1 MVRVYAIASAKGGVG
16 KTTTTAN
23 LGATL
28 ADTGADVVVIDG
40 DIGMANLGAAL
51 GVRPHGSTL
60 HDALG
65 GDVEPVA
72 AAYDGPSG
80 LTVVPGDTSLEAFSG
95 ADPQRLQAVVDAFDD
110 ADFVLIDVGAGV
122 SHETSLPLSVADAV
136 VLVSTPERDAL
147 VDTEK
152 TRQLTDRLGG
162 AVAGAVL
169 TRTDAA
175 TPVEEIVSGTLTADV
190 LTTIPEDEAVRE
202 SIAVGEPLVSY
213 APHSDAAAAYR
224 RLVTQLTGLEPSAPD
239 PAPTESHPLSES
251 STDTDEPVDTGDQ
264 SAASDH
270 QSADVADRQS
280 DEVDPDKQA
289 DTDHSST
296 PDADSGITIDA
307 GDDPADTANQ
317 TPTASEETST
327 ATDDSDGRDDS
338 DADHNVVNPFAAKPE
353 GDGDPQPAGAESK
366 WAEAATGTGGDD
378 GISIDASAGRQ
389 PDDTGSDGI
398 EIQPEAVDD
407 DEPGHARTDDPES
420 AGIEIQPEPD
430 AAHDDGD
437 TTDESVPRDAI
448 PFGSGGSDDDSEKT
462 AQTTVLGAAIGE
474 SEGADSGTAADDG
487 DEPIGDDEPLIPDAE
502 ETAATDSDAVD
513 PAEEADEAAD
523 SDEDEDDKEEK
534 RGFFSRLF
542 G

>member
-51 GVRPHGSTL
+51 GVHPHGSTL
-60 HDALG
+60 HDALS

-80 LTVVPGDTSLEAFSG
+80 LTVVPGDTSLEAFSA

-169 TRTDAA
+169 TRTDEA
-175 TPVEEIVSGTLTADV
+175 TPVEEIISGTLPADV
-190 LTTIPEDEAVRE
+190 LTTVPEDEAVRE

-213 APHSDAAAAYR
+213 APHSEAAAAYR
-224 RLVTQLTGLEPSAPD
+224 RLVTQLTGLEPSPPE
-239 PAPTESHPLSES
+239 PAPTESPVSEP
-251 STDTDEPVDTGDQ
+251 STDTDEPADPDSRTE
-264 SAASDH
+264 ASDH
-270 QSADVADRQS
+270 RAVDADDHQT
-280 DEVDPDKQA
+280 DEVDSDRQA
-289 DTDHSST
+289 DTDHSPEPGS
-296 PDADSGITIDA
+296 DSGVTIDA
-307 GDDPADTANQ
+307 GADTPDDTVDQ
-317 TPTASEETST
+317 TPTA
-327 ATDDSDGRDDS
+327 ATDDSADRADSADPADS
-338 DADHNVVNPFAAKPE
+338 DADHNVVNPFAATPE
-353 GDGDPQPAGAESK
+353 DDGDPQPAGAESK
-366 WAEAATGTGGDD
+366 WAEAATGTGSDESTD
-378 GISIDASAGRQ
+378 AISIDAGAGRQ
-389 PDDTGSDGI
+389 PVDAGSDGIEIRPEADVDELDHSPTDDAESDGI
-398 EIQPEAVDD
+398 EIQPEPDD
-407 DEPGHARTDDPES
+407 VTTRDDS
-420 AGIEIQPEPD
+420 
-430 AAHDDGD
+430 D
-437 TTDESVPRDAI
+437 TADESVPRDAI
-448 PFGSGGSDDDSEKT
+448 PFGSRSDDEGT
-462 AQTTVLGAAIGE
+462 VQRTVLGAAIDEGD
-474 SEGADSGTAADDG
+474 GADNETAADDA
-487 DEPIGDDEPLIPDAE
+487 DAPTEDDEPLIPDAE
-502 ETAATDSDAVD
+502 GSTAVD
-513 PAEEADEAAD
+513 AGTDADRVDEADDRA
-523 SDEDEDDKEEK
+523 DEDEDKEEK